1 MAELESFWLELAE
14 PKAKSEGVCDAG
26 VAKSKEAADSDFP
39 PFSEP
44 FDGFFKKSKLA
55 AASGSGAPPEVV
67 FPNPAKPAN
76 RLGPPSLNKKKIFFS
91 NLVLFSAKVKS
102 RLQNCK
108 VHIF

>member
-76 RLGPPSLNKKKIFFS
+76 RLGPPSLNKEKNIFQQS
-91 NLVLFSAKVKS
+91 IA
-102 RLQNCK
+102 
-108 VHIF
+108 IFN

>member
-44 FDGFFKKSKLA
+44 FDGFFKKPPKVVENHQFLAYFEKPSKIGHFCL
-55 AASGSGAPPEVV
+55 
-67 FPNPAKPAN
+67 
-76 RLGPPSLNKKKIFFS
+76 
-91 NLVLFSAKVKS
+91 KS
-102 RLQNCK
+102 
-108 VHIF
+108 V